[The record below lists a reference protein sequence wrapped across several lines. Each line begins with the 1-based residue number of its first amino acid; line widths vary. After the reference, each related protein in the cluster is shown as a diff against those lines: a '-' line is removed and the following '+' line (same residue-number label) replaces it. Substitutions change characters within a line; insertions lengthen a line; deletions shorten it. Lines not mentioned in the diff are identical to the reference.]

1 MTEDPEN
8 LKQDRPKHR
17 SARAIGSGLGCL
29 IGLGVCH
36 LIPFKSLWLG
46 LVIVGACTGLGGFLA
61 QKIASK

>member
-8 LKQDRPKHR
+8 LKRDRPKNR
-17 SARAIGSGLGCL
+17 FVGSTGSGIGCA

-36 LIPFKSLWLG
+36 LIPFKSFWLG
-46 LVIVGACTGLGGFLA
+46 LVVVGACTGLGGFLA